1 MPAVRPEPTTAS
13 TIDRPVNPSTAL
25 PLLYSYRRCPYAMRA
40 RMALLQADRA
50 VQVHEIVLRD
60 KPASL
65 LAISPKG
72 TVPVLHLPDGGVIEE
87 SWDIM
92 RWAFDGR
99 DTGGWWSRAQSQDG
113 IELLQRV
120 DGPFK
125 RLLDRYKYPERFT
138 DGGPAGP
145 SARDAARDDLLLA
158 LEGRLCSRPQ
168 LGGELPCAL
177 DLAVFPFVRQ
187 FAGVDAAW
195 FARQALPWVQRW
207 LQGWLDSSLFI
218 ACMVRRAPGTVG
230 PLRADGS

>member
-1 MPAVRPEPTTAS
+1 
-13 TIDRPVNPSTAL
+13 
-25 PLLYSYRRCPYAMRA
+25 MRA

-50 VQVHEIVLRD
+50 VQVLEIVLRD
-60 KPASL
+60 KPAAL

-72 TVPVLHLPDGGVIEE
+72 TVPVLHLPDGRVIDE

-99 DTGGWWSRAQSQDG
+99 DTGGWWARAQSPDG
-113 IELLQRV
+113 VHLLQQIE
-120 DGPFK
+120 GPFK
-125 RLLDRYKYPERFT
+125 RLLDRYKYPERFST

-158 LEGRLCSRPQ
+158 LEDRLRTHPQ

-187 FAGVDAAW
+187 FAGVDPAW
-195 FARQALPWVQRW
+195 FACQSLPSLQRW
-207 LQGWLDSSLFI
+207 LQGWLDSELFM
-218 ACMVRRAPGTVG
+218 ACMVRRSPGAVG
-230 PLRADGS
+230 PLRADGG